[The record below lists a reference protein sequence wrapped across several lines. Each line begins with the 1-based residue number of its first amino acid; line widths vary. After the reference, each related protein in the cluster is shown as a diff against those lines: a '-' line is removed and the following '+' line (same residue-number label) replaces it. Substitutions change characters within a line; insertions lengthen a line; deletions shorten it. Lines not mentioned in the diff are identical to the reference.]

1 MLIQA
6 ISPVTAW
13 ETRGGRER
21 LIPSRTG
28 PKDLPTAPGYRLQLL
43 SVIKKKLTQNLEF
56 AEIKVLVAVC
66 PGKADLPSVN
76 DTGSTRH

>member
-56 AEIKVLVAVC
+56 AEIKRHVVPC
-66 PGKADLPSVN
+66 HDEADSLSVH